1 MGAVKYISD
10 HELTTRAAGTEAA
23 QAAAM
28 GVPFG
33 IFPYSIKGWSA
44 LTCRQDVFS

>member
-1 MGAVKYISD
+1 MP
-10 HELTTRAAGTEAA
+10 AAETAA
-23 QAAAM
+23 TQPAAM

-44 LTCRQDVFS
+44 LTCRQEAFR